1 MNSFFSNSMRATVAA
16 ETAAAASS
24 GWADDFAACFGSARA
39 LAACAVLILGLGGFA
54 TRQALEDWADLA
66 AFVAAPFALEAAGS
80 RILEAIAV
88 GLGLP
93 RDGFAAAVFE
103 GNSVLRLLHY
113 PPVAEGARGVRAAA
127 HADINVITLLL
138 GADEAGLELLS
149 ADGVWLTVEAP
160 PGTLV
165 CNVGDMLERKT
176 GGRLPST
183 RHRVVNPVGPRG
195 LVSRVSM
202 PFFLH
207 FRPDHLIV
215 PDPPRADMPPILA
228 HDFLLQRLREIRL
241 SHDGSA

>member
-1 MNSFFSNSMRATVAA
+1 M
-16 ETAAAASS
+16 ETAKGAAQSDLKEFFHVGRTLAS
-24 GWADDFAACFGSARA
+24 GHP
-39 LAACAVLILGLGGFA
+39 LAARMTPNVWPDDLPMFA
-54 TRQALEDWADLA
+54 PVMQDLYA
-66 AFVAAPFALEAAGS
+66 ALEAAGS